1 MVSEREEERNEEEA
15 EEPGAGEGGG
25 RLLGGCGEPQCHLVG
40 GIETTGGLFFFGGEE
55 RGLSSA
61 QLRSDFNAGRNSS
74 RTTREINAA
83 SHQRRRGSSAS
94 AEHLGSL
101 FVRHFAGSHYVLL
114 SA

>member
-15 EEPGAGEGGG
+15 EEPGRGEGGG
-25 RLLGGCGEPQCHLVG
+25 FRLLGGCGEPQCHLVG
-40 GIETTGGLFFFGGEE
+40 GIETTGGGFFLAGKREG
-55 RGLSSA
+55 SA

-74 RTTREINAA
+74 RTTREINTA